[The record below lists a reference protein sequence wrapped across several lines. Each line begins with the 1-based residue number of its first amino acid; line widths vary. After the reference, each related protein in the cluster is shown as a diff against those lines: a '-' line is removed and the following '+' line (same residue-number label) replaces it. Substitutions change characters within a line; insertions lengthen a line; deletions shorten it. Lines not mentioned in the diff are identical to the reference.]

1 MIYIIQGQEPCFIK
15 EKIEEI
21 VSSSEG
27 EIRSFDGSD
36 KNFSIAELMEAC
48 EGNSLF
54 SNGTIVLVDQPFFLV
69 KKCDE
74 KSIAELLE
82 YVKRPLYDTQ
92 LIFYTYVDNFNSK
105 LKIYKQ
111 IASNAQVIDLK
122 HLDYKNFSN
131 CVRSRIN
138 EEKLDI
144 TSDASYLL
152 NTICKRDATLFNAN
166 LQILKLYP
174 GKIDPKAVNKLCTA
188 SDDNDSFEM
197 INALTNKDLSKA
209 ISIERRLLSQTDSI
223 FGVIGLLANQLR
235 FLYQIAYY
243 DSLNMSRKQ
252 ILETTGVNEY
262 RLSKANETLKV
273 LKKEK
278 IIELLKKLS
287 DLDVTLKT
295 DNSISEQTRFEVF
308 LLEFLKKV

>member
-74 KSIAELLE
+74 KSVAELLE

-92 LIFYTYVDNFNSK
+92 LIFYTYADNFNSK

-131 CVRSRIN
+131 YVRSRIN

>member
-15 EKIEEI
+15 EKIDEI
-21 VSSSEG
+21 VSKSEG
-27 EIRSFDGSD
+27 EIHSFDGSD
-36 KNFSIAELMEAC
+36 KNFSIVSLMEAC

-54 SNGTIVLVDQPFFLV
+54 SSGTIVLVDQPFFLT

-74 KSIAELLE
+74 KSVAELLE
-82 YVKRPLYDTQ
+82 YVKKPLYDTQ
-92 LIFYTYVDNFNSK
+92 LIFYTYADNFNSK
-105 LKIYKQ
+105 LKVYKS
-111 IASNAQVIDLK
+111 IAANAQVIDLK

-131 CVRSRIN
+131 YVRSRIS

-144 TSDASYLL
+144 TSDAVYLL

-166 LQILKLYP
+166 LAILKLYP

-197 INALTNKDLSKA
+197 INALTSKDLSKA
-209 ISIERRLLSQTDSI
+209 VSIERKLLTQTDSI

-243 DSLNMSRKQ
+243 DSINMSRKQ
-252 ILETTGVNEY
+252 ILEITGANEY
-262 RLSKANETLKV
+262 RLNKANETLKI

-287 DLDVTLKT
+287 DLDITLKS
-295 DNSISEQTRFEVF
+295 DNSISDQSRFEVF

>member
-1 MIYIIQGQEPCFIK
+1 MIYILQGQEPLFIK
-15 EKIEEI
+15 EKIDEI

-27 EIRSFDGSD
+27 ELYSFDGSD
-36 KNFSIAELMEAC
+36 KELSIASLMEAC

-54 SNGTIVLVDQPFFLV
+54 SNGTIVLVDQPFFLI

-74 KSIAELLE
+74 RQLQELLD
-82 YVKRPLYDTQ
+82 YVKKPLYDTQ
-92 LIFYTYVDNFNSK
+92 LVFYTYADNFNSK

-111 IASNAQVIDLK
+111 IAANAQVIDLK

-131 CVRSRIN
+131 YVRSRIT

-144 TSDASYLL
+144 TSDALYLL
-152 NTICKRDATLFNAN
+152 NSICKRDATLFNAN
-166 LQILKLYP
+166 LEVLKLYP

-188 SDDNDSFEM
+188 SDDNDSFDM

-209 ISIERRLLSQTDSI
+209 VNLERKLMSQSDSI

-243 DSLNMSRKQ
+243 ESQNRSRKE
-252 ILETTGVNEY
+252 ILEITGANEY
-262 RLSKANETLKV
+262 RLNKANDTLNI

-287 DLDVTLKT
+287 DLDITLKS
-295 DNSISEQTRFEVF
+295 DNSISDQSRFELF